1 MPLQTISILRKST
14 GAMKHDEPTR
24 DEIDADVEGPFAI
37 HEQLPTQ
44 LGGFALTH
52 VPTGYQVL
60 WTEHEVSCRAARAE
74 LLASALDWTFDDPKA
89 VTSAHRVF
97 GKALREKYEGK

>member
-1 MPLQTISILRKST
+1 MTYQTISILRQSI
-14 GAMKHDEPTR
+14 MREPMR
-24 DEIDADVEGPFAI
+24 DEIDADCEGPWAI
-37 HEQLPTQ
+37 HEQLPVQ

-60 WTEHEVSCRAARAE
+60 AVQHEISARAARAE
-74 LLASALDWTFDDPKA
+74 LLASSLDWTFTDPKA

-97 GKALREKYEGK
+97 GKALRERYAGK

>member
-1 MPLQTISILRKST
+1 MSFQTITILRQSI
-14 GAMKHDEPTR
+14 MREPVR

-37 HEQLPTQ
+37 HEQLPVQ

-60 WTEHEVSCRAARAE
+60 AVQHEISARAARAE
-74 LLASALDWTFDDPKA
+74 LLASNLDWTFTDPKA
-89 VTSAHRVF
+89 VTSAHKIVGKRV
-97 GKALREKYEGK
+97 KEKYEWK